1 MEAST
6 RLNAYGYAVG
16 LAFRSSAGGN
26 LLLQQEAANRMTGA
40 TSDSAEGRLP
50 ETGNVDNA
58 TWEAIYNQYSGIENT
73 ALRSG
78 ENFPAQ
84 SRTTAV
90 PAFARQGR
98 TPEQTTLTQLPG
110 KDLALGSRDPVVR
123 EVVR

>member
-1 MEAST
+1 M
-6 RLNAYGYAVG
+6 AVG
-16 LAFRSSAGGN
+16 TVLVYFRHPRPTVDGIYGSGTRAAVLAAQRFLG
-26 LLLQQEAANRMTGA
+26 
-40 TSDSAEGRLP
+40 LP

-73 ALRSG
+73 ALRSR

-84 SRTTAV
+84 SRTAAV

-98 TPEQTTLTQLPG
+98 TPEKTALTQFPG